1 MKATLR
7 LKFDL
12 TIEPV
17 DMEGSTEAELHM
29 SPALEK
35 TVKDMTITFARI
47 VGSTLAESDVVG
59 GELEVMVRPFDP
71 TRPSVTPLVDNNK
84 PAN

>member
-17 DMEGSTEAELHM
+17 DMEGSNEAELHM
-29 SPALEK
+29 SRALEGSIK
-35 TVKDMTITFARI
+35 NMTVTFARLI
-47 VGSTLAESDVVG
+47 GSTLAESEVVG
-59 GELEVMVRPFDP
+59 GTLEVMVRPFDP
-71 TRPSVTPLVDNNK
+71 SKPSITPPLVDNK

>member
-1 MKATLR
+1 VKATLR

-12 TIEPV
+12 VIEPV
-17 DMEGSTEAELHM
+17 DMEGSNEAELHM

-47 VGSTLAESDVVG
+47 IGSTLAESDVVG
-59 GELEVMVRPFDP
+59 GQLEVMVRPFDP
-71 TRPSVTPLVDNNK
+71 SKPSITPPLVDNK